1 MSESAYLRPPWKNIN
16 RQHQAVTLGIWA
28 FLASEVLLFAGLFAG
43 YSVYRGLYPAGFMA
57 AGRETSIVFGTANTA
72 ILMTSS
78 LTMAMAGR
86 SAKEGLFRASRAL
99 LFATFFLGA
108 LFLVLKG
115 FEYREDIHRHLI
127 PGPDFPVPVAGAAL
141 FFSFYWVMTGI
152 HATHV
157 TGGLAAVLRLIVAS
171 RRSGGW
177 LAGSGSQEATALYW
191 HLVDVIWIVLYP
203 LLYLAGRAHGQ
214 G

>member
-16 RQHQAVTLGIWA
+16 RQHQAVTFGVWT

-43 YSVYRGLYPAGFMA
+43 YAVYRGLYPAGFQA
-57 AGRETSIVFGTANTA
+57 AGRETSIVFGTVNTA

-86 SAKEGLFRASRAL
+86 TAKEGLLRISRLL
-99 LFATFFLGA
+99 LFATFALGL

-115 FEYREDIHRHLI
+115 FEYREDIHKHLLPGSSSFPI
-127 PGPDFPVPVAGAAL
+127 PVVGAAL

-157 TGGLAAVLRLIVAS
+157 TGGLIAVLRLIWTS
-171 RRSGGW
+171 RADIGW
-177 LAGSGSQEATALYW
+177 LAGSGSQEGTALYW

-203 LLYLAGRAHGQ
+203 LLYLTGRAHG
-214 G
+214 